1 MNSKGYTFI
10 ELVIV
15 ISLLALLSF
24 IFGAFI
30 TESMDAWVFIKAR
43 ENALGTSRYAIERMV
58 TEFRRIQKPNM
69 IITSTTSEVTFVD
82 IGAGTVT
89 FSQEATNLWR
99 NTDIL
104 ATGLVSGSGNGLR
117 FTYLDANGNSTSVK
131 QNIRSIRVWL
141 KLNKFGQIMILESAA
156 RLRNL

>member
-1 MNSKGYTFI
+1 MNSRGYTFV

-43 ENALGTSRYAIERMV
+43 ENALGTSRYAMERMV

-99 NTDIL
+99 NSDIL
-104 ATGLVSGSGNGLR
+104 ATGLVSGDGLR
-117 FTYLDANGNSTSVK
+117 FTYLDANGNSTLVK

-141 KLNKFGQIMILESAA
+141 KVNKFGQIMILESAA